1 MRVSVVTDTVKT
13 GDIGLMGRDDRAAR
27 EERCLKRTLQ
37 ETQTRSSVSHCW
49 ARGERIRAA
58 IRNQYVPRLARY
70 IHRLTDEY
78 TTMYIHRLTNECM
91 GLYLSVET
99 IFFGSYTEGC
109 ITVIFLSTKE
119 YKITEE
125 CTMFFCSGIIMKS
138 RVMDLVTGLRL
149 SASSPFFLLPYL
161 FFSSHLGIYQILVSG
176 IIVAIATISCVS

>member
-78 TTMYIHRLTNECM
+78 TTTYIRRLTNECT

-125 CTMFFCSGIIMKS
+125 CTMFSVVES
-138 RVMDLVTGLRL
+138 L
-149 SASSPFFLLPYL
+149 
-161 FFSSHLGIYQILVSG
+161 
-176 IIVAIATISCVS
+176 